1 MDVEEIFG
9 DRILV
14 GPIGMVDLNDATVV
28 LMLVR
33 CW

>member
-14 GPIGMVDLNDATVV
+14 GPIGMVGMVDALVV

>member
-14 GPIGMVDLNDATVV
+14 GPIGMVDVNDVCVV

>member
-1 MDVEEIFG
+1 MDVEEIYG

-14 GPIGMVDLNDATVV
+14 GPIDMVDVNDVLVV

>member
-14 GPIGMVDLNDATVV
+14 GPIGMVDMNDDKVV